1 MHWLHCTLIKGV
13 ESKAQSD
20 SQSDCETDV
29 EECSIIHLYI
39 MYTMQV
45 ISHVSS
51 KAIAHMHVQRRH
63 EPIPMQIDCGNVLLE
78 KYLRP
83 HFKLS
88 KTSKMLHMYSDQ
100 VISVR
105 EVCKLHLMNP

>member
-1 MHWLHCTLIKGV
+1 
-13 ESKAQSD
+13 
-20 SQSDCETDV
+20 
-29 EECSIIHLYI
+29 

-51 KAIAHMHVQRRH
+51 KTIALMHVQRRH
-63 EPIPMQIDCGNVLLE
+63 KPTPMQIDCGNVLLE

-83 HFKLS
+83 HFKLC

-105 EVCKLHLMNP
+105 EVCKLHLMNPLTYESYSVPFYVMHGNRLPVPFIGSKAAQQMEFI